1 MSTTLKLGHY
11 RLGKTV
17 GVGSFSKVKTAVHET
32 TTAKV
37 AVKVINRRKVKTAD
51 LQEKIK
57 REIQILKHFSHPH
70 IIRLYDVISTPTDIF
85 LVMEYVPHGELFEF
99 IVTNGKMPEEN
110 ARRFFQQIISAVDY
124 CHQKNIV
131 HRDLKPENILL
142 DINHDVKIVDFGL
155 SNILAD
161 GEFLRTSCGSP
172 NYAAPEVIAGNLY
185 SGPEVDIWS
194 CGVILYA
201 LLCGR
206 LPFDDEFIPN
216 LFKKIKSGIFHLPG
230 YLSDGARDL
239 VSKMLCVS
247 PLSRATIAD
256 IKSHPWYDV
265 QIPAYLHIYQKQT
278 PRDTQIDDDALQSAS
293 RALDMTPETIR
304 RSLLNSENERSKEDQ
319 NHIAVTYQLLY
330 DQKLRSI
337 MENSKKGEDAGSKT
351 PEEVREVVS
360 IFEKLPMDSTLN
372 LKSLSPSATLPT
384 SSQINGTTHGKQ
396 AQHAYNRVAWT
407 AGFRST
413 LHPTDLMVEVY
424 RVLKSCKF
432 EWKVVHPYEI
442 RCKGD
447 FRYHGAHVPI
457 KLGIRVFKVDEMRCQ
472 LDFYRISGSPVA
484 YMDTCYL
491 LVSRFTLEAFRA
503 PI

>member
-172 NYAAPEVIAGNLY
+172 NYAAPEVIAG
-185 SGPEVDIWS
+185 
-194 CGVILYA
+194 
-201 LLCGR
+201 
-206 LPFDDEFIPN
+206 
-216 LFKKIKSGIFHLPG
+216 K
-230 YLSDGARDL
+230 
-239 VSKMLCVS
+239 
-247 PLSRATIAD
+247 
-256 IKSHPWYDV
+256 
-265 QIPAYLHIYQKQT
+265 
-278 PRDTQIDDDALQSAS
+278 
-293 RALDMTPETIR
+293 
-304 RSLLNSENERSKEDQ
+304 
-319 NHIAVTYQLLY
+319 
-330 DQKLRSI
+330 
-337 MENSKKGEDAGSKT
+337 
-351 PEEVREVVS
+351 
-360 IFEKLPMDSTLN
+360 
-372 LKSLSPSATLPT
+372 
-384 SSQINGTTHGKQ
+384 
-396 AQHAYNRVAWT
+396 
-407 AGFRST
+407 
-413 LHPTDLMVEVY
+413 
-424 RVLKSCKF
+424 
-432 EWKVVHPYEI
+432 
-442 RCKGD
+442 
-447 FRYHGAHVPI
+447 
-457 KLGIRVFKVDEMRCQ
+457 
-472 LDFYRISGSPVA
+472 
-484 YMDTCYL
+484 
-491 LVSRFTLEAFRA
+491 
-503 PI
+503 